1 MVKKIAK
8 LLIPPL
14 FYTLK
19 DSLNKG
25 NKISFSGDFTSWDEI
40 NSILIDNYSSDEIL
54 DNVKK
59 ASLKVKNGDALFERD
74 SVCFYESS
82 YRYPIL
88 SHLLYA
94 TSCLE
99 GELSVLDFG
108 GSLGS
113 FYHQHRKY
121 LDRISWNIV
130 EQENFVKVGQESF
143 EDGNLKF
150 YYSMQNC
157 FNSNKIDIVFLSSV
171 MQYLESPYTILE
183 QIFKFAPK
191 FILLDRTSFVDG
203 NRDLLTIQNIPKKIY
218 SASLPCW
225 FFSKRLFINN
235 FDNNGYE
242 LIEEIDCDELF
253 NIGEFKGMFFKR
265 KDI

>member
-1 MVKKIAK
+1 MFKSIVK
-8 LLIPPL
+8 LFIPPL

-19 DSLNKG
+19 DAVNKE
-25 NKISFSGDFTSWDEI
+25 NKISFSGNFSSWNEV
-40 NSILIDNYSSDEIL
+40 NSILPDNYSSDEII
-54 DNVKK
+54 DKVKK

-74 SVCFYESS
+74 AVCFYENS

-94 TSCLE
+94 ASHNKGDLC
-99 GELSVLDFG
+99 VLDFG

-130 EQENFVKVGQESF
+130 EQEHFVKVGQESF
-143 EDGNLKF
+143 EDVNLKF
-150 YYSMQNC
+150 YYSIKEC
-157 FNSNKIDIVFLSSV
+157 LNSNNIDIVFLSSV
-171 MQYLESPYTILE
+171 LQYLESPNLILE

-191 FILLDRTSFVDG
+191 FILFDRTSFVNG
-203 NRDLLTIQNIPKKIY
+203 NRDLLTIQKIPKRIY

-225 FFSKRLFINN
+225 FFSKSLFIEN
-235 FDNNGYE
+235 FDRNGYE
-242 LIEEIDCDELF
+242 LIEEINCDELF
-253 NIGEFKGMFFKR
+253 NIGEFKGMFFTR